1 MQITRSFPCTSRAPS
16 AARGVLDELD
26 LPLRDDVMDDL
37 RLVVSELVTN
47 AVLHSRPG
55 PEARVGMTIDA
66 TADRVRLEVVDQGTS
81 FVEGGGHP
89 AASDDH
95 GWGLLIVERLVSR
108 WGVLRGPGTT
118 VWAELALAAPANPAG

>member
-1 MQITRSFPCTSRAPS
+1 MTCGLSS
-16 AARGVLDELD
+16 A
-26 LPLRDDVMDDL
+26 
-37 RLVVSELVTN
+37 SLVTN

-55 PEARVGMTIDA
+55 PQARVDITIDA

-118 VWAELALAAPANPAG
+118 VWAELALAAPAYPAG